1 MAETMTDDRVM
12 SRIPRRELER
22 RWNLV
27 RERLKKQN
35 LSALVVLNSEDFL
48 GGYHKWLTD
57 RPATTAYHA
66 GAIFHAGELMS
77 VIEHGPEG
85 ERRASN
91 GEDPD
96 YPGVGEILTTAA
108 FHSVNYTHAYEA
120 KRFVEALQRRGY
132 KRIGVAGKGAMPFEF
147 ARFVTENCGME
158 IVDETD
164 FIDNCKAL
172 KSADEIAEIK
182 RTAAMQDAVF
192 NKVLPQIKP
201 GMRDMDV
208 MALVQ
213 YEGRRMGSEQAVFLF
228 GSAQCGQPAGLRHP
242 HYQNRVIQKGDQLAI
257 LIENNGAGGFYTEL
271 GRTVVLGKAPAALL
285 EACAQAREAQQKTVV
300 QLKPGRLCAD
310 IAKTHD
316 DHMRAAK
323 LPLEKRLYAHGQGYD
338 LVERPLI
345 RADETMA
352 LASGMNLAVHP
363 TFATNEVFAS
373 ICDNYLV
380 EDNGPSACL
389 HKTEKKIFEL
399 A

>member
-1 MAETMTDDRVM
+1 MADTEDRVLA
-12 SRIPRRELER
+12 RIPRRELDR

-27 RERLKKQN
+27 RDRLKKQN
-35 LSALVVLNSEDFL
+35 LEALVVLNSEDFL
-48 GGYHKWLTD
+48 GGYYKWLTD
-57 RPATTAYHA
+57 RPANTAYHA
-66 GAIFHAGELMS
+66 GAIFHQGELMS

-91 GEDPD
+91 GDDPD

-120 KRFVEALQRRGY
+120 KRFIEALQRRGY
-132 KRIGVAGKGAMPFEF
+132 KRIAVAGKGAMPFEF
-147 ARFVTENCGME
+147 ARYLAENSKME
-158 IVDETD
+158 LVDETD
-164 FIDNCKAL
+164 FIDNCKAV
-172 KSADEIAEIK
+172 KSADELEEIK
-182 RTAAMQDAVF
+182 RTAQMQDAVF
-192 NKVLPQIKP
+192 KKVLPQIKP

-213 YEGRRMGSEQAVFLF
+213 YEGRLMGSEQAVFLF
-228 GSAQCGQPAGLRHP
+228 GSAACGQPAGLKHP
-242 HYQNRVIQKGDQLAI
+242 HYQARKLEKGDQMAI

-271 GRTVVLGKAPAALL
+271 GRTVVLGKAPTALL
-285 EACAQAREAQQKTVV
+285 EACAQAVEAQQKTVV
-300 QLKPGRLCAD
+300 QLHPGRLCAD

-316 DHMRAAK
+316 DHMKTHK

-352 LASGMNLAVHP
+352 LANGMNLAVHP
-363 TFATNEVFAS
+363 TFATQEVFAS

-380 EDNGPSACL
+380 TEKGPSACL
-389 HKTEKKIFEL
+389 HVTEKKIFEL
-399 A
+399 G